1 MDDATDES
9 APYLIGGVPHFSPRR
24 LNARRQSECR
34 SLSVNAVIFLHII
47 LKKGGVQFVSLT
59 L

>member
-9 APYLIGGVPHFSPRR
+9 APYLIGGVPDFSLR
-24 LNARRQSECR
+24 LLDTRLQNECS
-34 SLSVNAVIFLHII
+34 SLSVDAVIFLHII